1 MGIVLFGSILFQR
14 MQHTSG
20 VAPKADFHRLL
31 KTVVLASGSFNML
44 FAASMMVSG
53 RIEVDMFILPFEVL
67 FDEKDVMLPP
77 LMFVYGAWSLVR
89 RCVPTRRRHVF
100 RLCVDIL
107 KPFFFND
114 RDFYTVLV

>member
-20 VAPKADFHRLL
+20 VAPKADFHRLS

-53 RIEVDMFILPFEVL
+53 RIEVDMFLLPFEVL
-67 FDEKDVMLPP
+67 FDEEVM
-77 LMFVYGAWSLVR
+77 VGGSGGRSTHVR
-89 RCVPTRRRHVF
+89 AQGDQFRRRV
-100 RLCVDIL
+100 
-107 KPFFFND
+107 
-114 RDFYTVLV
+114 

>member
-67 FDEKDVMLPP
+67 FDEEVM
-77 LMFVYGAWSLVR
+77 VGGSGGRSTHVRVWSTGL
-89 RCVPTRRRHVF
+89 
-100 RLCVDIL
+100 
-107 KPFFFND
+107 
-114 RDFYTVLV
+114 